1 MSHLVKEIHSTL
13 LDDSYYRIDHPS
25 GLTILVMPKAGY
37 SSAYALFGTKYGSI
51 DTRFKRSDEAD
62 FTEVPEGI
70 AHFLEH
76 KLFESEDLDAFA
88 RYAKTGASANA
99 YTSFERTCYLFSCA
113 GNFKAS
119 LEILLDFV
127 QSPYFT
133 EQTVQKEQGI
143 IGDRKSVV

>member
-70 AHFLEH
+70 AHFWSTSSL
-76 KLFESEDLDAFA
+76 KA
-88 RYAKTGASANA
+88 RIWTPLPAMQNRRVRQCVY
-99 YTSFERTCYLFSCA
+99 
-113 GNFKAS
+113 
-119 LEILLDFV
+119 
-127 QSPYFT
+127 
-133 EQTVQKEQGI
+133 
-143 IGDRKSVV
+143 VV